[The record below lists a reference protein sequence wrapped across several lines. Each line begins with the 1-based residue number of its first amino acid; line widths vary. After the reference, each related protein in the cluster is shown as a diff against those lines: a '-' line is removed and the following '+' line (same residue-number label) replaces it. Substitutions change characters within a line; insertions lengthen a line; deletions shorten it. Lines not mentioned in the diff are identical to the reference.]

1 MQRSSVLYRLDGD
14 AVCSIYHGARGS
26 YPYLPSIATLLL
38 FGNMAFPLIMLGLF
52 LKLSFLS
59 RSVLC
64 SASKQV
70 LSLFPHLK
78 EDHLTKS
85 IFLLLWGAIDIFQ
98 SLGRKC
104 QYVLFRLCERVLRVD
119 IAQRDQDQS
128 VQVAWSV
135 PPHVYVAQ
143 KIGHE

>member
-26 YPYLPSIATLLL
+26 YPYLPSIATLL
-38 FGNMAFPLIMLGLF
+38 LIMLGLF

-85 IFLLLWGAIDIFQ
+85 IFLLLWEAIDIFQ